1 MPSRPY
7 LIAFVNCVYIHLIY
21 KCGLVFVRVRLFPF
35 AKILEYSSILQN
47 RAVSVSL
54 LSNLLVASLQTDF
67 ACPSIIMVTVNE
79 DCILNSP
86 TPIAALTNGIAA
98 IFVPR
103 RSVRLFVLATLAICA
118 AGVMWIACNQSKPSV
133 SAECS
138 QDVQCHWWVE
148 SYFKV
153 GEFDYAE
160 SMLRKCIAVH
170 SSFGCSH
177 CVSQVQDKRYLALV
191 LSKQGRLAESNAIFN
206 ELFEAAVA
214 HSEGNDVF
222 LDEDFRAVANCS
234 PHEHGYR
241 VEDLLILQ
249 ANPTPCRLHKNC
261 EHDVDVEARGLFG
274 H

>member
-1 MPSRPY
+1 
-7 LIAFVNCVYIHLIY
+7 
-21 KCGLVFVRVRLFPF
+21 
-35 AKILEYSSILQN
+35 
-47 RAVSVSL
+47 
-54 LSNLLVASLQTDF
+54 
-67 ACPSIIMVTVNE
+67 MVTVNE

-222 LDEDFRAVANCS
+222 LHEDFRAVANCS

-261 EHDVDVEARGLFG
+261 EHDVEVEARGLFG
-274 H
+274 HRQVSSCRTHESYPQPESGWVTVGRAGALDSSALPGHIDGWIDVIESRDSRYSSMIPEFVKNIH

>member
-1 MPSRPY
+1 
-7 LIAFVNCVYIHLIY
+7 
-21 KCGLVFVRVRLFPF
+21 
-35 AKILEYSSILQN
+35 
-47 RAVSVSL
+47 
-54 LSNLLVASLQTDF
+54 
-67 ACPSIIMVTVNE
+67 MVTVNE

-98 IFVPR
+98 VFVPL

-138 QDVQCHWWVE
+138 QDVQYHWLAE

-153 GEFDYAE
+153 GEFEYAE

-177 CVSQVQDKRYLALV
+177 CVSQVQDKRYLAQDV
-191 LSKQGRLAESNAIFN
+191 LIS
-206 ELFEAAVA
+206 
-214 HSEGNDVF
+214 
-222 LDEDFRAVANCS
+222 
-234 PHEHGYR
+234 
-241 VEDLLILQ
+241 Q

-261 EHDVDVEARGLFG
+261 EHDVEVEARGLLG
-274 H
+274 HREVSSCRTHEYYPQPESGWVTVGRASALDSSALPGHIDGWIDVIESRDSRYNSMIPEFVKNIH